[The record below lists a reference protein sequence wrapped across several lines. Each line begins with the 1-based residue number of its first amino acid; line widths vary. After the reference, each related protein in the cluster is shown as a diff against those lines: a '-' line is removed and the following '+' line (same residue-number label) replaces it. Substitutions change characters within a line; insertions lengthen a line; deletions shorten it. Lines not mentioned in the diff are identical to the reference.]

1 MENKLSIITKES
13 KLFGQ
18 IRFVF
23 VDEHV
28 YAVAYDVLKA
38 TGYSEGA
45 LRTVSSIKCR
55 RFKGQEMYRFN
66 GSEFNFVNRFGIGRL
81 SELSK
86 LSESEKN
93 LFLFWKIEVSSQ
105 IEETYRILRK
115 KLGIHYTEF
124 SFLLKKIQK
133 EYII

>member
-23 VDEHV
+23 IDEHV
-28 YAVAYDVLKA
+28 HAVAYDVLKA

-45 LRTVSSIKCR
+45 LKTVSSRKCK
-55 RFKGQEMYRFN
+55 RFKGQEIYKIN
-66 GSEFNFVNRFGIGRL
+66 GSEFNFVSSSFGVGRL
-81 SELSK
+81 AELSK
-86 LSESEKN
+86 LSESEKIR
-93 LFLFWKIEVSSQ
+93 FQFWAIEVTSQ
-105 IEETYRILRK
+105 IEKTYTMLRK

-124 SFLLKKIQK
+124 ISFIK
-133 EYII
+133 

>member
-45 LRTVSSIKCR
+45 LRTISSRKCK
-55 RFKGQEMYRFN
+55 RFKGQEIYKIN
-66 GSEFNFVNRFGIGRL
+66 GSEFNFVNRFGVGRL
-81 SELSK
+81 SQLSK

-93 LFLFWKIEVSSQ
+93 LFLFWAIEVQSQ

-115 KLGIHYTEF
+115 KLGIHYTELNF
-124 SFLLKKIQK
+124 
-133 EYII
+133 